1 MLKSK
6 SIICV
11 ILVILGFS
19 TLIMSCGSSSNSSVT
34 ASNSSTTTSAKAN
47 ANENLSI
54 SVSSPT
60 VNPGDT
66 FTVNVLVNTT
76 VPSLG
81 AQCALSFDASAMQ
94 CTGVTEGNFYRDWA
108 ASKNLTTV
116 MMPTQ
121 PAIDN
126 VNGTVEGIGVTIM
139 GNQGNNLSGA
149 QGQGVLF
156 SYQMTANSGV
166 NKTASFG
173 LSDILITD
181 KNADPIE
188 SATAGTGTITIGTP

>member
-1 MLKSK
+1 VLKSK

-11 ILVILGFS
+11 ILVILGLS
-19 TLIMSCGSSSNSSVT
+19 TLLISCGGSAPNSVT
-34 ASNSSTTTSAKAN
+34 QNSNKTTAN
-47 ANENLSI
+47 LTMNPNENLSI
-54 SVSSPT
+54 SVSSST

-66 FTVNVLVNTT
+66 FTVNVLVNTA

-94 CTGVTEGNFYRDWA
+94 CTGVTEGNFYSDWA

-126 VNGTVEGIGVTIM
+126 VNGTVEGTGITIM

-166 NKTASFG
+166 NKNTIFT

-188 SATAGTGTITIGTP
+188 SSTAGTGTVTIGTP